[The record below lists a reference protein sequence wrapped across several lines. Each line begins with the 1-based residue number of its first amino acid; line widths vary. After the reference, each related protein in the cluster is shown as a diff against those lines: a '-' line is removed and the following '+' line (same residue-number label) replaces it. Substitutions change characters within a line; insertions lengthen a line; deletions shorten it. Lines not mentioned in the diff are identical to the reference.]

1 MTPLLNPVTRP
12 EQLYNES
19 HIRTRNS
26 VERQIGVWKR
36 RFPVLAYGLRY
47 QTEPSCNIIVA
58 TAVLH
63 NLAINNNEENPPLPD
78 DISEEELDYLILQ
91 GNIPN
96 AGVQGIHDGNIFSF
110 RRNLINNYFGRL

>member
-1 MTPLLNPVTRP
+1 MTRP

-19 HIRTRNS
+19 HVRTRNS

-36 RFPVLAYGLRY
+36 RFPILAYGLRY
-47 QTEPSCNIIVA
+47 QIEQSCNIIVA

-63 NLAINNNEENPPLPD
+63 NLAIDNKEGNPPLPD

-91 GNIPN
+91 GNVDYVPVEEVHN
-96 AGVQGIHDGNIFSF
+96 RDIFSF
-110 RRNLINNYFGRL
+110 RRNLINNYSGRL